1 MKILV
6 ASNSFYMQQDK
17 IKFIMNNFSLNKIYS
32 LDIYEDIET
41 IKKIVKYNLLEN
53 EDLYLINVEQI
64 SKINDSDLEI
74 ILNSSSKNYIC
85 FITKDMSLKNIIKL
99 QKSCSFEYI
108 SMLNSYTEKFEYLT
122 TYINTKNIKLLLN
135 ETKYLFNLCAN
146 DIDLAIN
153 ELNKLNSYYLD
164 EEITTEKIDLF
175 VKDLRTDSLFDFYK
189 YIFSNN
195 YYEKIKLVNY
205 FTSNMQIIPL
215 FNGVKS
221 YVFLAYQ
228 IKIFLNQ
235 SYSITQIAKKVNK
248 HEYYVKNIVDQ
259 IKRVQIK
266 DIEIYCDKLAKIDL
280 ELKKDKFELK
290 KCMYDLINFY

>member
-41 IKKIVKYNLLEN
+41 VKKIVKYNLLEN

-64 SKINDSDLEI
+64 SKINSSDLEI
-74 ILNSSSKNYIC
+74 ILNSNSKNYIC
-85 FITKDMSLKNIIKL
+85 FITKDLNLKNIIKL

-122 TYINTKNIKLLLN
+122 SYINTKNIKLLLN

-153 ELNKLNSYYLD
+153 ELNKLNLYYLD
-164 EEITTEKIDLF
+164 EEITTAKIDLF

-248 HEYYVKNIVDQ
+248 HEYYVKNIIDQ
-259 IKRVQIK
+259 IKKVQIK